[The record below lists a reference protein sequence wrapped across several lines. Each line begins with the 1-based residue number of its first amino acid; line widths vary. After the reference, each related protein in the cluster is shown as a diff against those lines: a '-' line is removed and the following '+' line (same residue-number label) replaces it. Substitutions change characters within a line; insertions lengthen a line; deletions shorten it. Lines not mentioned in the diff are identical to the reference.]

1 MRIVISGTYSTG
13 KTTLTDALACLTGIR
28 RTHARTMRE
37 ILPDALPGKV
47 LEQCSLA
54 ELMELCL
61 WRFKERVAAE
71 QACGSPFISDGS
83 CLHEWIY
90 ARARLDTGVNPAH
103 GPITRSLLHAT
114 QASARRTYR
123 RVFDRLIHA
132 VEAHAKSA
140 YDEVIHLPIEFPLRD
155 DGHRPVSEPFR
166 RLTEQMLL
174 DTLRRLR
181 IPVHVVSGT
190 VEARLAQIVSRY
202 GWSPACSVAEALAVA
217 QQNARRVEREALE
230 KHAAWRRDMNWPR
243 HALRQLSRL

>member
-1 MRIVISGTYSTG
+1 M
-13 KTTLTDALACLTGIR
+13 
-28 RTHARTMRE
+28 
-37 ILPDALPGKV
+37 
-47 LEQCSLA
+47 
-54 ELMELCL
+54 
-61 WRFKERVAAE
+61 
-71 QACGSPFISDGS
+71 
-83 CLHEWIY
+83 
-90 ARARLDTGVNPAH
+90 
-103 GPITRSLLHAT
+103 LHAT

-190 VEARLAQIVSRY
+190 VESRLAQIINRY
-202 GWSPACSVAEALAVA
+202 GWSPTRSVAEALALA
-217 QQNARRVEREALE
+217 QANALRVEREALE
-230 KHAAWRRDMNWPR
+230 KHAAWRRDLNWPR
-243 HALRQLSRL
+243 RALRQLSRF

>member
-13 KTTLTDALACLTGIR
+13 KTTLTDALAYLTGMH

-47 LEQCSLA
+47 LEQCTLA

-71 QACGSPFISDGS
+71 QACGHTFISDGS

-90 ARARLDTGVNPAH
+90 ARARLDTGINPAH
-103 GPITRSLLHAT
+103 GPVTRTLLQAT
-114 QASARRTYR
+114 QAGARRTYR

-132 VEAHAKSA
+132 IEAHAKSA
-140 YDEVIHLPIEFPLRD
+140 YDEVVHLPIEFPLRD
-155 DGHRPVSEPFR
+155 DGHRPVSESFR

-174 DTLRRLR
+174 DTLQRLR
-181 IPVHVVSGT
+181 IPVHVVGGT

-202 GWSPACSVAEALAVA
+202 GWSPVRSVAEALAL
-217 QQNARRVEREALE
+217 ARENSMRVEREAMG
-230 KHAAWRRDMNWPR
+230 KHAAWQRDMTWPGR
-243 HALRQLSRL
+243 ALRQLSRL